1 MKRRIICCAVVAM
14 MMAQHATAQTP
25 QRKITIGE
33 LFTLVESGSKTL
45 RMQKSGVDVSARGI
59 EEAKSKR
66 LADVGASLQLSYNG
80 NVVMTDRDFGN
91 VKGFSQ
97 PHFGN
102 SFALWAQQVVY
113 AGGAIDAG
121 IRLAELQK
129 SMSENA
135 VAQTRNQQRFL
146 ALGQYLDLYKL
157 DNGIK
162 VYESNIALTEKL
174 IADINTKQQQG
185 MALKNDVTRYELQM
199 EQLKLGKRKLE
210 DQKRILNH
218 QLCNTLGLE
227 GVMVE
232 PEVDLDRIGDAGIK
246 EADLQNT
253 AAMQSPVIRQSALEM
268 QASDQQ
274 LKLAKSEMMPKVA
287 LVASENFMGEQ
298 LRLPLVWRGFSYA
311 VLCIAFM
318 WCLHEIMSFEHFF
331 QALAVFNVLHMF
343 VGGLV
348 GASLHARG
356 MKYYVGDGF
365 ARCSGY
371 IDSVRMSARHADFP
385 AMMESITQ
393 GFMAQSIKILFG
405 WTLIAALFFAILM
418 LLWDIPMVRR
428 HVKHIPDWPKVGMG
442 VLRGFHRQQRL
453 KELRRQ
459 RRLSQV

>member
-1 MKRRIICCAVVAM
+1 MKRKIICCAVVAM
-14 MMAQHATAQTP
+14 MMAQHAAAQTP
-25 QRKITIGE
+25 QRKMTIGE

-66 LADVGASLQLSYNG
+66 LPDVGASLQMSYNG

-102 SFALWAQQVVY
+102 SFALEAQQVVY

-135 VAQTRNQQRFL
+135 VALTRNQQRFL

-162 VYESNIALTEKL
+162 VYESNIALTDKL

-227 GVMVE
+227 DVMVE
-232 PEVDLDRIGDAGIK
+232 PEVDLDRIGDASVK
-246 EADLQNT
+246 EADLQST

-287 LVASENFMGEQ
+287 LVASENFMG
-298 LRLPLVWRGFSYA
+298 PFTYD
-311 VLCIAFM
+311 IPP
-318 WCLHEIMSFEHFF
+318 IDNN
-331 QALAVFNVLHMF
+331 FNVW
-343 VGGLV
+343 
-348 GASLHARG
+348 
-356 MKYYVGDGF
+356 YVGVGVRYSLSSLFKSNKTVRKAKAQQLQSREAHAVASERVNNDMQQAYTIHQQAF
-365 ARCSGY
+365 VELHTLQKSVELASQNYKVMNNRYLNQLALVTDMVDASNLKLNAELQEVNARINVAY
-371 IDSVRMSARHADFP
+371 TYYN
-385 AMMESITQ
+385 MMYVAGNLGE
-393 GFMAQSIKILFG
+393 
-405 WTLIAALFFAILM
+405 
-418 LLWDIPMVRR
+418 
-428 HVKHIPDWPKVGMG
+428 
-442 VLRGFHRQQRL
+442 
-453 KELRRQ
+453 
-459 RRLSQV
+459 

>member
-14 MMAQHATAQTP
+14 MMAPHATAQTP

-66 LADVGASLQLSYNG
+66 LPDVGASLQMSYNG

-102 SFALWAQQVVY
+102 SFALEAQQVVY

-135 VAQTRNQQRFL
+135 VALTRNQQRFL

-162 VYESNIALTEKL
+162 VYQSNIALTEKL

-199 EQLKLGKRKLE
+199 EQLELGKRKLE

-227 GVMVE
+227 DVMVE
-232 PEVDLDRIGDAGIK
+232 PEVDLDRIGDAGVK
-246 EADLQNT
+246 EADLQST
-253 AAMQSPVIRQSALEM
+253 AAMLSPVIRQSALEM

-287 LVASENFMGEQ
+287 LVASENFMG
-298 LRLPLVWRGFSYA
+298 PFTYD
-311 VLCIAFM
+311 IPP
-318 WCLHEIMSFEHFF
+318 IDNN
-331 QALAVFNVLHMF
+331 FNVW
-343 VGGLV
+343 
-348 GASLHARG
+348 
-356 MKYYVGDGF
+356 YVGVGVRYSLSSLFKSNKTVRKAKAQQLQSREAHAVVSERVNNDMQQAYTIHQQAF
-365 ARCSGY
+365 VELHTLQKSVELASQNYKVMNNRYLNQLALVTDMVDASNLKLNAELQEVNARINVAY
-371 IDSVRMSARHADFP
+371 TYYN
-385 AMMESITQ
+385 MMYVAGNLGE
-393 GFMAQSIKILFG
+393 
-405 WTLIAALFFAILM
+405 
-418 LLWDIPMVRR
+418 
-428 HVKHIPDWPKVGMG
+428 
-442 VLRGFHRQQRL
+442 
-453 KELRRQ
+453 
-459 RRLSQV
+459 

>member
-14 MMAQHATAQTP
+14 MMAPHATAQTP

-66 LADVGASLQLSYNG
+66 LPDVGASLQMSYNG

-102 SFALWAQQVVY
+102 SFALEAQQVVY

-135 VAQTRNQQRFL
+135 VALTRNQQRFL

-162 VYESNIALTEKL
+162 VYQSNIALTEKL
-174 IADINTKQQQG
+174 IADINTKRQQG

-227 GVMVE
+227 DVMVE
-232 PEVDLDRIGDAGIK
+232 PEVDLDRIGDAGVK
-246 EADLQNT
+246 EADLQST
-253 AAMQSPVIRQSALEM
+253 AAMLSPVIRQSALEM
-268 QASDQQ
+268 QASYQQ

-287 LVASENFMGEQ
+287 LVASENFMG
-298 LRLPLVWRGFSYA
+298 PFTYD
-311 VLCIAFM
+311 IPP
-318 WCLHEIMSFEHFF
+318 IDNN
-331 QALAVFNVLHMF
+331 FNVW
-343 VGGLV
+343 
-348 GASLHARG
+348 
-356 MKYYVGDGF
+356 YVGVGVRYSLSSLFKSNKTVRKAKAQQLQSREAHAVVSERVNNDMQQAYTIHQQAF
-365 ARCSGY
+365 VELHTQQKSVELASQNYKVMNNRYLNQLALVTDMVDASNLKLNAELQEVNARINVAY
-371 IDSVRMSARHADFP
+371 TYYN
-385 AMMESITQ
+385 MMYVAGNLGE
-393 GFMAQSIKILFG
+393 
-405 WTLIAALFFAILM
+405 
-418 LLWDIPMVRR
+418 
-428 HVKHIPDWPKVGMG
+428 
-442 VLRGFHRQQRL
+442 
-453 KELRRQ
+453 
-459 RRLSQV
+459 

>member
-66 LADVGASLQLSYNG
+66 LPDVGASLQMSYNG

-102 SFALWAQQVVY
+102 SFALEAQQVVY

-135 VAQTRNQQRFL
+135 VALTRNQQRFL

-162 VYESNIALTEKL
+162 VYQSNIALTEKL

-210 DQKRILNH
+210 DQKIILNH

-227 GVMVE
+227 DVMVE
-232 PEVDLDRIGDAGIK
+232 PEVDLDRIGDASVK
-246 EADLQNT
+246 EADLQST

-287 LVASENFMGEQ
+287 LVASENFMG
-298 LRLPLVWRGFSYA
+298 PFTYD
-311 VLCIAFM
+311 IPP
-318 WCLHEIMSFEHFF
+318 IDNN
-331 QALAVFNVLHMF
+331 FNVW
-343 VGGLV
+343 
-348 GASLHARG
+348 
-356 MKYYVGDGF
+356 YVGVGVRYSLSSLFKSNKTVRKAKAQQLQSREAHAVVSERVNNDMQQAYTIHQQAF
-365 ARCSGY
+365 VELHTLQKSVELASQNYKVMNNRYLNQLALVTDMVDASNLKLNAELQEVNARINVAY
-371 IDSVRMSARHADFP
+371 TYYN
-385 AMMESITQ
+385 MMYVAGNLGE
-393 GFMAQSIKILFG
+393 
-405 WTLIAALFFAILM
+405 
-418 LLWDIPMVRR
+418 
-428 HVKHIPDWPKVGMG
+428 
-442 VLRGFHRQQRL
+442 
-453 KELRRQ
+453 
-459 RRLSQV
+459 

>member
-66 LADVGASLQLSYNG
+66 LPDVGASLQMSYNG

-102 SFALWAQQVVY
+102 SFALEAQQVAY

-135 VAQTRNQQRFL
+135 VALTRNQQRFL

-162 VYESNIALTEKL
+162 VYQSNIALTEKL

-199 EQLKLGKRKLE
+199 EQLELGKRKLE

-227 GVMVE
+227 DVMVE
-232 PEVDLDRIGDAGIK
+232 PEVDLDRIGDAGVK
-246 EADLQNT
+246 EADLQST

-287 LVASENFMGEQ
+287 LVASENFMG
-298 LRLPLVWRGFSYA
+298 PFTYD
-311 VLCIAFM
+311 IPP
-318 WCLHEIMSFEHFF
+318 IDNN
-331 QALAVFNVLHMF
+331 FNVW
-343 VGGLV
+343 
-348 GASLHARG
+348 
-356 MKYYVGDGF
+356 YVGVGVRYSLSSLFKSNKTVRKAKAQQLQSREAHAVASERVNNDMQQAYTIHQQAF
-365 ARCSGY
+365 VELHTLQKSVELASQNYKVMNNRYLNQLALVTDMVDASNLKLNAELQEVNARINVAY
-371 IDSVRMSARHADFP
+371 TYYN
-385 AMMESITQ
+385 MMYVAGNLGE
-393 GFMAQSIKILFG
+393 
-405 WTLIAALFFAILM
+405 
-418 LLWDIPMVRR
+418 
-428 HVKHIPDWPKVGMG
+428 
-442 VLRGFHRQQRL
+442 
-453 KELRRQ
+453 
-459 RRLSQV
+459 

>member
-14 MMAQHATAQTP
+14 MMAPHATAQTP

-66 LADVGASLQLSYNG
+66 LPDVGASLQMSYNG

-102 SFALWAQQVVY
+102 SFALEAQQVVY

-135 VAQTRNQQRFL
+135 VALTRNQQRFL

-162 VYESNIALTEKL
+162 VYQSNIALTEKL
-174 IADINTKQQQG
+174 IADINTKRQQG

-227 GVMVE
+227 DVMVE
-232 PEVDLDRIGDAGIK
+232 PEVDLDRIGDASVK
-246 EADLQNT
+246 EADLQST

-274 LKLAKSEMMPKVA
+274 LKIAKSEMMPKVA
-287 LVASENFMGEQ
+287 LVASENFMG
-298 LRLPLVWRGFSYA
+298 PFTYD
-311 VLCIAFM
+311 IPP
-318 WCLHEIMSFEHFF
+318 IDNN
-331 QALAVFNVLHMF
+331 FNVW
-343 VGGLV
+343 
-348 GASLHARG
+348 
-356 MKYYVGDGF
+356 YVGVGVRYSLSSLFKSNKTVRKAKAQQLQSREAHAVVSERVNNDMQQAYTIHQQAF
-365 ARCSGY
+365 VELHTLQKSVELASQNYKVMNNRYLNQLALVTDMVDASNLKLNAELQEVNARINVAY
-371 IDSVRMSARHADFP
+371 TYYN
-385 AMMESITQ
+385 MMYVAGNLGE
-393 GFMAQSIKILFG
+393 
-405 WTLIAALFFAILM
+405 
-418 LLWDIPMVRR
+418 
-428 HVKHIPDWPKVGMG
+428 
-442 VLRGFHRQQRL
+442 
-453 KELRRQ
+453 
-459 RRLSQV
+459 

>member
-66 LADVGASLQLSYNG
+66 LPDVGASLQMSYNG

-102 SFALWAQQVVY
+102 SFALEAQQVVY

-135 VAQTRNQQRFL
+135 VALTRNQQRFL

-162 VYESNIALTEKL
+162 VYQSNIALTEKL
-174 IADINTKQQQG
+174 IADINTKQLQG

-199 EQLKLGKRKLE
+199 EQLELGKRKLE

-227 GVMVE
+227 DVMVE
-232 PEVDLDRIGDAGIK
+232 PEVDLDRIGDAGVK
-246 EADLQNT
+246 EADLQST
-253 AAMQSPVIRQSALEM
+253 AAMLSPVIRQSALEM

-287 LVASENFMGEQ
+287 LVASENFMG
-298 LRLPLVWRGFSYA
+298 PFTYD
-311 VLCIAFM
+311 IPP
-318 WCLHEIMSFEHFF
+318 IDNN
-331 QALAVFNVLHMF
+331 FNVW
-343 VGGLV
+343 
-348 GASLHARG
+348 
-356 MKYYVGDGF
+356 YVGVGVRYSLSSLFKSNKTVRKAKAQQLQSREAHAVVSERVNNDMQQAYTIHQQAF
-365 ARCSGY
+365 VELHTLQKSVELASQNYKVMNNRYLNQLALVTDMVDASNLKLNAELQEVNARINVAY
-371 IDSVRMSARHADFP
+371 TYYN
-385 AMMESITQ
+385 MMYVAGNLGE
-393 GFMAQSIKILFG
+393 
-405 WTLIAALFFAILM
+405 
-418 LLWDIPMVRR
+418 
-428 HVKHIPDWPKVGMG
+428 
-442 VLRGFHRQQRL
+442 
-453 KELRRQ
+453 
-459 RRLSQV
+459 

>member
-1 MKRRIICCAVVAM
+1 M

-66 LADVGASLQLSYNG
+66 LPDVGASLQMSYNG

-102 SFALWAQQVVY
+102 SFALEAQQVVY

-135 VAQTRNQQRFL
+135 VALTRNQQRFL

-157 DNGIK
+157 DNGMK
-162 VYESNIALTEKL
+162 VYQSNIALTEKL

-227 GVMVE
+227 DVMVE
-232 PEVDLDRIGDAGIK
+232 PEVDLDRIGDASVK
-246 EADLQNT
+246 EADLQST

-287 LVASENFMGEQ
+287 LVASENFMG
-298 LRLPLVWRGFSYA
+298 PFTYD
-311 VLCIAFM
+311 IPP
-318 WCLHEIMSFEHFF
+318 IDNN
-331 QALAVFNVLHMF
+331 FNVW
-343 VGGLV
+343 
-348 GASLHARG
+348 
-356 MKYYVGDGF
+356 YVGVGVRYSLSSLFKSNKTVRKAKAQQLQSREAHAVVSERVNNDMQQAYTIHQQAF
-365 ARCSGY
+365 VELHTLQKSVELASQNYKVMNNRYLNQLALVTDMVDASNLKLNAELQEVNARINVAY
-371 IDSVRMSARHADFP
+371 TYYN
-385 AMMESITQ
+385 MMYVAGNLGE
-393 GFMAQSIKILFG
+393 
-405 WTLIAALFFAILM
+405 
-418 LLWDIPMVRR
+418 
-428 HVKHIPDWPKVGMG
+428 
-442 VLRGFHRQQRL
+442 
-453 KELRRQ
+453 
-459 RRLSQV
+459 

>member
-14 MMAQHATAQTP
+14 MMAQHAAAQTP
-25 QRKITIGE
+25 QRKMTIGE

-66 LADVGASLQLSYNG
+66 LPDVGASLQMSYNG

-102 SFALWAQQVVY
+102 SFTLEAQQVVY

-129 SMSENA
+129 SMNENA
-135 VAQTRNQQRFL
+135 VALTRNQQRFL

-162 VYESNIALTEKL
+162 VYESNIALTDKL

-199 EQLKLGKRKLE
+199 EQLKLGMRKLE

-246 EADLQNT
+246 ESDLQST

-274 LKLAKSEMMPKVA
+274 LKLAKSEMLPKVA
-287 LVASENFMGEQ
+287 LVASENFVG
-298 LRLPLVWRGFSYA
+298 PFNYD
-311 VLCIAFM
+311 IPP
-318 WCLHEIMSFEHFF
+318 IDNN
-331 QALAVFNVLHMF
+331 FNVW
-343 VGGLV
+343 
-348 GASLHARG
+348 
-356 MKYYVGDGF
+356 YVGVGVRYSLSSLFKSNKTVRKAKAQQLQSREAHAVASERVNNDMQQAYTIHQQAF
-365 ARCSGY
+365 VELHTHQKSVELASQNYKVMNNRYLNQLALVTDMVDASNLKLNAELQEVNARINVAYTYYNIMYVAGNLG
-371 IDSVRMSARHADFP
+371 
-385 AMMESITQ
+385 E
-393 GFMAQSIKILFG
+393 
-405 WTLIAALFFAILM
+405 
-418 LLWDIPMVRR
+418 
-428 HVKHIPDWPKVGMG
+428 
-442 VLRGFHRQQRL
+442 
-453 KELRRQ
+453 
-459 RRLSQV
+459 

>member
-14 MMAQHATAQTP
+14 MMATHGMAQTP
-25 QRKITIGE
+25 QRRMTIGE

-66 LADVGASLQLSYNG
+66 LPDVGASLQLSYNG

-102 SFALWAQQVVY
+102 SFALEAQQVVY

-146 ALGQYLDLYKL
+146 ALGQYLALYKL

-162 VYESNIALTEKL
+162 VYQSNIALTEKL

-210 DQKRILNH
+210 DQKIILNH

-227 GVMVE
+227 DVMVE
-232 PEVDLDRIGDAGIK
+232 PEVDLDRIGDASVK
-246 EADLQNT
+246 EADLQST

-287 LVASENFMGEQ
+287 LVASENFMG
-298 LRLPLVWRGFSYA
+298 PFTYD
-311 VLCIAFM
+311 IPP
-318 WCLHEIMSFEHFF
+318 IDNN
-331 QALAVFNVLHMF
+331 FNVW
-343 VGGLV
+343 
-348 GASLHARG
+348 
-356 MKYYVGDGF
+356 YVGVGVRYSLSSLFKSNKTVRKAKAQQLQSREAHAVVSERVNNDMQQAYTIHQQAF
-365 ARCSGY
+365 VELHTLQK
-371 IDSVRMSARHADFP
+371 SVELASQNYKVMNNRYLNQLALVTDMVDASNLKLNAELQEVNAGINV
-385 AMMESITQ
+385 AYTYYNMMYVAGNLGE
-393 GFMAQSIKILFG
+393 
-405 WTLIAALFFAILM
+405 
-418 LLWDIPMVRR
+418 
-428 HVKHIPDWPKVGMG
+428 
-442 VLRGFHRQQRL
+442 
-453 KELRRQ
+453 
-459 RRLSQV
+459 